1 MECESRKAEGK
12 PERTGMTEQEKQFLL
27 LQINDALFPIGG
39 YSHSYGLET
48 YIQKELVSD
57 EESAAEYIRNNLR
70 FSVCFNELLLA
81 RLAYEAAAQDS
92 ENALHELLV
101 LEELAAAS
109 RSTEEVRRA
118 GEKMGSRFIKTAGM
132 LPVPMDKK
140 IFARYAKA
148 EGSKTH
154 AAAYGVFC
162 AAAGID
168 EDRMLEHYLY
178 SLTSAMVTN
187 CVKTIPLSQ
196 TAGQKLLFACRE
208 IWPAVTEQVKQLT
221 LEDYGACTPGF
232 EVRCMQHEGLYSR
245 LFMS

>member
-1 MECESRKAEGK
+1 
-12 PERTGMTEQEKQFLL
+12 MTEQEKQFLL

-81 RLAYEAAAQDS
+81 RLAYEAATQDS
-92 ENALHELLV
+92 ENALQELLV

-109 RSTEEVRRA
+109 RSPEEVRRA

-140 IFARYAKA
+140 YLQGTQRRKAAKPMRLPM
-148 EGSKTH
+148 G
-154 AAAYGVFC
+154 
-162 AAAGID
+162 
-168 EDRMLEHYLY
+168 Y
-178 SLTSAMVTN
+178 SA
-187 CVKTIPLSQ
+187 PRQ
-196 TAGQKLLFACRE
+196 A
-208 IWPAVTEQVKQLT
+208 
-221 LEDYGACTPGF
+221 
-232 EVRCMQHEGLYSR
+232 
-245 LFMS
+245 